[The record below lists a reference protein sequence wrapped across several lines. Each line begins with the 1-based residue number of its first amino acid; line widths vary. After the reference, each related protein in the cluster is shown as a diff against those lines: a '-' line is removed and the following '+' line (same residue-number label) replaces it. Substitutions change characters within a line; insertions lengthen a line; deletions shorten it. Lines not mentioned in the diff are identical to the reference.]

1 MNIYLLFKN
10 NNLYKI
16 LKNFEINI
24 KVKKNL
30 NILKYLFIILNRL
43 IVL

>member
-24 KVKKNL
+24 KVKK
-30 NILKYLFIILNRL
+30 IKIF
-43 IVL
+43 